1 MSDHD
6 VLLKTAEAAK
16 RLGVAKRTME
26 DWRLDKIGPPY
37 VRVGRRLIRYRASD
51 LAEYVASSPDATIA
65 GEQTAE
71 MAG

>member
-26 DWRLDKIGPPY
+26 DWRVDKIGPPY

-51 LAEYVASSPDATIA
+51 LAEYVNSSPDALGTADQETELA
-65 GEQTAE
+65 G
-71 MAG
+71 